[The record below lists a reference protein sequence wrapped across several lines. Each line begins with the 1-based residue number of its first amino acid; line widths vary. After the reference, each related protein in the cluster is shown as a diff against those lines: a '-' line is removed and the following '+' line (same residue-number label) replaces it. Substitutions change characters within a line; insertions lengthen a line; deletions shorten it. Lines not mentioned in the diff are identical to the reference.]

1 MSRALPWLVGVA
13 VVAVLAAGG
22 YYLFTHREPPPLPP
36 AALAP
41 AQAPAPTGP
50 RNPIAEAP
58 TEKPLPALNESDP
71 SVRDAFVALIGAQAV
86 ERYLNTE
93 GAIRRIVATV
103 DNLPREEYS
112 QRLDPVRPM
121 QGVPRTTGQGDT
133 LALAP
138 ENAARYAPFIDLAT
152 KVDTAKLVE
161 TYRRHYPLFQQAYVE
176 LGYPNGYFNDRLV
189 EALDNLLDA
198 PEPNGPVKLVLPKVL
213 YEYAD
218 PDLEAASA
226 GQKAMIRM
234 GLGNEAK
241 VKAKLKQYRALVSAP
256 PPAQRP

>member
-58 TEKPLPALNESDP
+58 TEKPLPALNESDA
-71 SVRDAFVALIGAQAV
+71 SVRDAFVALLGAQAV

-189 EALDNLLDA
+189 ETLDDLLAA
-198 PEPNGPVKLVLPKVL
+198 PDPPARIGLATPHVL

-218 PDLEAASA
+218 PALEGLSA
-226 GQKAMIRM
+226 GQKVMIRI
-234 GLGNEAK
+234 GAANAAR
-241 VKAKLKQYRALVSAP
+241 VKAKLRELRAEVASAP
-256 PPAQRP
+256 R